1 MYQQINDQFNSATRD
16 FADTAARAQRLALDN
31 AQAVFGL
38 QVATIEQNLNATVA
52 FWNELSET
60 RDLDGLKT
68 VLPKGLQV
76 ARENTERSIGT
87 GQEVLGRTL
96 KANEEIGQI
105 AKGQFEAASK
115 QAKDNADKVVKAAKG
130 K

>member
-115 QAKDNADKVVKAAKG
+115 QAKENTDKVVKAAKG

>member
-1 MYQQINDQFNSATRD
+1 MYQQINEQFNSATRD